1 MAVSGMAVAQAAL
14 TSDDGRHSPANGIV
28 EAHSPEVDVA
38 GFSLHAVD
46 VEALDEEP
54 GEGREE
60 EAVEEDGN
68 HSAEKLGRQK
78 GFRDGPT
85 APMLMA
91 SSTPHPH
98 THVRACSSPQTWF
111 SVRLIPRRKSS
122 SEKKRV
128 TDMLEWM
135 PRVLDLRPLR
145 QVRKEKVSSRDTK
158 ERDTKE

>member
-1 MAVSGMAVAQAAL
+1 MAGLGMAVAQAAL
-14 TSDDGRHSPANGIV
+14 TSDDGRHSPADGIV
-28 EAHSPEVDVA
+28 EAHGPEVDVA
-38 GFSLHAVD
+38 GFGLHAVD

-54 GEGREE
+54 GEGGEE

-78 GFRDGPT
+78 PLTEGPT
-85 APMLMA
+85 VPTLMA
-91 SSTPHPH
+91 SSTLHPHPH
-98 THVRACSSPQTWF
+98 RSSPQTWF